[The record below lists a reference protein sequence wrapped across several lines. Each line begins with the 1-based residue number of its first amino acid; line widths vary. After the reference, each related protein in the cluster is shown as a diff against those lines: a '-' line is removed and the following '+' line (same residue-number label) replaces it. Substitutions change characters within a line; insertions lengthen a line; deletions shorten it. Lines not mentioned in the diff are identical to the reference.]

1 MPEKT
6 AEAQRD
12 LAAALAL
19 LKPEAGWSIPRMWRL
34 HARREQLPP
43 PEPWASWVLLG
54 GRGAGKTRAG
64 AEWVRQRVEKEGA
77 RRIALVGPTLRDVRE
92 VMLDGPSGLLAV
104 SDATFQPSRGRL
116 TWPNGAV
123 ALTFTAEKPQRL
135 RGPQFDTAWIDEF
148 AAWRSPEALTLLRL
162 GLRLGRG
169 PKLLVTTTP
178 RAAEHVKALLRE
190 PGVVI
195 STSPMRANRANLAA
209 GFVTSAEARWGGQAY
224 GRQEL
229 DGVLVEDLPGALWR
243 REELEACRIT
253 ALPRLERVVVAID
266 PPAKIGRDACGLAA
280 AGLFADGPLTRA
292 VVLADASARGLR
304 PEEWADRAVVLARRW
319 GAAGVVAEAN
329 QGGEMVRSVLRAAG
343 ASTPVLLRHATVGK
357 RARAEPVRAWYAQGR
372 VLHWGRLPELED
384 EMCAF
389 GAPEFHG
396 SPDRLDA
403 LVWALSELLGG
414 QEPRVRPL

>member
-1 MPEKT
+1 MPEKP
-6 AEAQRD
+6 AQAPQT

-19 LKPEAGWSIPRMWRL
+19 LTPQAGGGLPRMWGL

-64 AEWVRQRVEKEGA
+64 AEWVRWRVEHEGA

-104 SDATFQPSRGRL
+104 CEARFQPSRGRVV
-116 TWPNGAV
+116 WPNGAV

-135 RGPQFDTAWIDEF
+135 RGPQFDTAWIDEY

-178 RAAEHVKALLRE
+178 RATDPVKALLRE
-190 PGVVI
+190 PGVVLT
-195 STSPMRANRANLAA
+195 TSPMRANRAHLAP
-209 GFVTSAEARWGGQAY
+209 GFVASAEARWGGQAY

-243 REELEACRIT
+243 REELEACRIQ

-280 AGLFADGPLTRA
+280 AGVFQDGPVLRA

-304 PEEWADRAVVLARRW
+304 PEEWAARAVALAR
-319 GAAGVVAEAN
+319 GA
-329 QGGEMVRSVLRAAG
+329 
-343 ASTPVLLRHATVGK
+343 
-357 RARAEPVRAWYAQGR
+357 
-372 VLHWGRLPELED
+372 
-384 EMCAF
+384 
-389 GAPEFHG
+389 
-396 SPDRLDA
+396 
-403 LVWALSELLGG
+403 
-414 QEPRVRPL
+414 